1 MRERP
6 TETQRPMF
14 QRLARLPHD
23 LREVFREFLLDN
35 GMLGSI
41 VAFALVFGA
50 VMVALVTVILIAG
63 LLA

>member
-1 MRERP
+1 
-6 TETQRPMF
+6 MF
-14 QRLARLPHD
+14 QRLATLPRD

-41 VAFALVFGA
+41 VAFGLVFGA

>member
-1 MRERP
+1 MFER
-6 TETQRPMF
+6 F
-14 QRLARLPHD
+14 SD
-23 LREVFREFLLDN
+23 LVDGLRGIVREFFRDN

-50 VMVALVTVILIAG
+50 VMAAVVLVVLIAG

>member
-1 MRERP
+1 MLD
-6 TETQRPMF
+6 
-14 QRLARLPHD
+14 RLSGLSD
-23 LREVFREFLLDN
+23 DVREVVREFFNDN

-50 VMVALVTVILIAG
+50 VMGAVVAVVLVAA

>member
-1 MRERP
+1 MLER
-6 TETQRPMF
+6 
-14 QRLARLPHD
+14 LSGLSD
-23 LREVFREFLLDN
+23 DVREVVQEFFRDN

-50 VMVALVTVILIAG
+50 VMTAVVMVVLIAG